1 MASETTLAQIAKL
14 AALSKQ
20 SRVVVVIPTY
30 DECETVVDIIAAVL
44 AEQEYVKR
52 FDLHVL
58 IADSHSRDG
67 TLEIVQ
73 ELAKTNHKVHWL
85 DVQERGIGI
94 GLYMGFRHAI
104 DELGAEVLLEMDA
117 DFQHNPAD
125 IRRLLERMSDGYDLV
140 IGSRFA
146 EGGINNIP
154 WYRRI
159 LSAGAN
165 HMLRTMLNLHGV
177 TEITTSYR
185 AFTKEVFLRVD
196 PETVPWRDKSFI
208 FVPVFLVRMID
219 CGANTAE
226 IPMTLHPRTQGYS
239 KMIYWKY
246 ARDILWFSIKA
257 RFRSLN
263 LTQSRPRH
271 FR

>member
-1 MASETTLAQIAKL
+1 MATPAASSKL
-14 AALSKQ
+14 G
-20 SRVVVVIPTY
+20 RVVAVIPTY
-30 DECETVVDIIAAVL
+30 DERENVVDIVAAVL
-44 AEQEYVKR
+44 AEQAYVPR

-58 IADSHSRDG
+58 IADSHSKDG
-67 TLEIVQ
+67 TLELAQ
-73 ELAKTNHKVHWL
+73 ELARTHPKVHWL
-85 DVQERGIGI
+85 DVQERGIGV

-104 DELGAEVLLEMDA
+104 EELGADVLLEMDA

-125 IRRLLERMSDGYDLV
+125 IRRLLERMSEGYDLV

-146 EGGINNIP
+146 EGGVNDIP
-154 WYRRI
+154 WYRRL

-165 HMLRTMLNLHGV
+165 QVLRLMLNLKGV

-185 AFTKEVFLRVD
+185 AFTREVFLRVD
-196 PETVPWRDKSFI
+196 PESVPWREKSFI

-219 CGANTAE
+219 GGARAAE

-246 ARDILWFSIKA
+246 ARDILWFSTKA
-257 RFRSLN
+257 RVRSLMAAR
-263 LTQSRPRH
+263 SRPRR